1 MPTVPARRASSWHKR
16 NGRPRDALVETTP
29 NLQDVRRA
37 FGRILTESLDT
48 QHRVERVIRECHELG
63 IEPDPRTVAE
73 IMVDDDVTRDKYE
86 NLSAEWR
93 VAFAEYEKGAERAL
107 KRISEPSRAWGKR
120 RRA

>member
-1 MPTVPARRASSWHKR
+1 
-16 NGRPRDALVETTP
+16 
-29 NLQDVRRA
+29 
-37 FGRILTESLDT
+37 
-48 QHRVERVIRECHELG
+48 VIRECHELG